1 MNRNLPTIN
10 RLVGERERVRE
21 HELHYKRLRNIK
33 SNIDNRKPKV
43 PSHIKTRGGK
53 KEQLIVEKVNEIQRE
68 NRILLKKMLT
78 IDLKPTKHN
87 PGKVKMVTT
96 PSSYSL
102 NRAQRI
108 RELTRVTQENK
119 MLLQRLQTAHSVYDR
134 NKWEKDF
141 KKKKYR
147 EQMLR
152 KNADRY
158 CQHPY
163 FVMASEPRVMSATGT
178 AKFGYSTMP
187 LKGNHR
193 ARSNYST
200 LRKSKKRKRRLMTAG
215 HGRKR
220 SAVGSLP
227 KPNRPITAKGPVIGR
242 RPQTKAGASTGGD
255 DGFRPETVP
264 YTNIGPLGEWEPQ
277 DENDKIKQEIT
288 REVTGESEREIEARI
303 ADEVKEEPEQESDFV
318 APEDK
323 FNEKE
328 KQMDN
333 LTDDLS
339 NNQDKQK
346 QTPEDPENEE
356 EKNDDNLQDQE
367 HEKDEGKPESNSK
380 DPEPENS
387 SPKEQAQEQAASAEA
402 AEAQPE
408 PPAQQ
413 VLASSPDENASSE
426 QK

>member
-10 RLVGERERVRE
+10 RLVSEREKVRE

-87 PGKVKMVTT
+87 PGKIKMAPT

-119 MLLQRLQTAHSVYDR
+119 MLLQRLQSAHSVY
-134 NKWEKDF
+134 NKEKWEKDF
-141 KKKKYR
+141 KKKKYH

-178 AKFGYSTMP
+178 QKFGYSTMP
-187 LKGNHR
+187 IKANHR
-193 ARSNYST
+193 ARSNYSQ
-200 LRKSKKRKRRLMTAG
+200 LRKGKKRKRRLMTAG
-215 HGRKR
+215 HARKR
-220 SAVGSLP
+220 SDVGSLP
-227 KPNRPITAKGPVIGR
+227 KGNRPITAKGPIIGR
-242 RPQTKAGASTGGD
+242 RPQTKAGPSTGGD
-255 DGFRPETVP
+255 DAFRPETVP
-264 YTNIGPLGEWEPQ
+264 YTNIGPLGECEPA

-303 ADEVKEEPEQESDFV
+303 ADEVKEEPEQESEFV
-318 APEDK
+318 APQDK

-339 NNQDKQK
+339 NNKDKDNQNSDDEESKHDNNQK
-346 QTPEDPENEE
+346 QENENLREGYNSDNEASDPENKKQENSGE
-356 EKNDDNLQDQE
+356 NKNPNQQDPNSAE
-367 HEKDEGKPESNSK
+367 KPESK
-380 DPEPENS
+380 DKIKSDEKSDGPRD
-387 SPKEQAQEQAASAEA
+387 KE
-402 AEAQPE
+402 
-408 PPAQQ
+408 
-413 VLASSPDENASSE
+413 
-426 QK
+426 